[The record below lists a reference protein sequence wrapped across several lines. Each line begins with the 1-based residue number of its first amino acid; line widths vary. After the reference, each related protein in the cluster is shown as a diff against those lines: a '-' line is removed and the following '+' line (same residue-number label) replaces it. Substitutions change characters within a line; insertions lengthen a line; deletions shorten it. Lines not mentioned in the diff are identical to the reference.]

1 MGNSQP
7 TNRTGRQAT
16 AQVIS
21 FYPTPRSCAF
31 LSLIRIDIIFS
42 SHTQKLENA
51 KKVGILS
58 LTEHKLSDIPPAVF
72 ELAVHLK
79 TLDLSNNAIQRLDP
93 KVAQLTKLKTLILDG
108 NQLCATSLQP
118 ITELHQLQKLTVSRN
133 DLGHM
138 PRLNKTQPAKLAEP
152 ASALPL
158 GLPAS
163 LRELSLAQNSLI
175 DIPPSVFSLEK
186 LEKIDLSN
194 NHLKDCLHTSIGL
207 LKNLTELIL
216 DGNALTSLPE
226 SIGALT
232 KLKVLSLKDNAI
244 RGKTKPQSLPAVL
257 FTETPVIDLNLHG
270 NPMTNT
276 ELNEFDGF
284 DQFLD
289 RRQKVKSKTMVNLS
303 ICGLS

>member
-1 MGNSQP
+1 MGNAQP

-16 AQVIS
+16 AQVILISPDFLFYAFRSLTNVCSS
-21 FYPTPRSCAF
+21 FF
-31 LSLIRIDIIFS
+31 DV
-42 SHTQKLENA
+42 TQKLDNA
-51 KKVGILS
+51 KKLGILS
-58 LTEHKLSDIPPAVF
+58 LTEHKLNDIPPAVF
-72 ELAVHLK
+72 EVAAHLK
-79 TLDLSNNAIQRLDP
+79 TLDLSNNSITHLDP
-93 KVAQLTKLKTLILDG
+93 RVAQLTKLKTLILDG
-108 NQLCATSLQP
+108 NGFCATTLQP
-118 ITELHQLQKLTVSRN
+118 IIELQQLQKLTVSRN

-138 PRLNKTQPAKLAEP
+138 PRLNKTQPRKIAEP
-152 ASALPL
+152 AWALPRE
-158 GLPAS
+158 LPAT
-163 LRELSLAQNSLI
+163 LRELSIAQNKLI

-194 NHLKDCLHTSIGL
+194 NQLKGCLNTSIGS

-216 DGNALTSLPE
+216 DGNAITSLPD
-226 SIGALT
+226 SIGTLT

-244 RGKTKPQSLPAVL
+244 RGKTTPQALPAVL
-257 FTETPVIDLNLHG
+257 FTDTPVIDLNLHG

-303 ICGLS
+303 ICGLD